1 MSLTADDLRKHFDSL
16 SDESLSIER
25 TSGNLVPTAQIIADE
40 EYLRR
45 QNSPK
50 DAVDVPV
57 TKPKRGIGGLLWWE
71 WIIIAL
77 IVRAVFKVIGKVNGI

>member
-1 MSLTADDLRKHFDSL
+1 MSLNAHDLRIHFESL

-25 TSGNLVPTAQIIADE
+25 TSGNLVPSAQIVADE
-40 EYLRR
+40 EFLRR

-50 DAVDVPV
+50 DADESPA

-71 WIIIAL
+71 WIIIVM
-77 IVRAVFKVIGKVNGI
+77 IIRAVFKFVL

>member
-16 SDESLSIER
+16 SDESLSNER
-25 TSGNLVPTAQIIADE
+25 TPGNLVPTAQIIADE
-40 EYLRR
+40 EYIRR

-50 DAVDVPV
+50 TAVDIPL

-71 WIIIAL
+71 WIIIVM
-77 IVRAVFKVIGKVNGI
+77 IVRAIFKFIGKVNGV